1 MKLHS
6 SAPLPVAPNKKTMN
20 QIDIHIQIKDFPK
33 DSIEAEVLANVA
45 ATRLQTARLLEDEKY
60 IAALELTTTA
70 LQRLREFPDHDNEEF
85 SAALVA
91 LIFDLAEIHFL
102 LKDYRR
108 SEKELDA
115 LFKVLDPLLA
125 KKPERFGRLHILAM
139 ELSTRILRSRK
150 KTIDMLARQQAGV
163 DALTEKVNSGIT
175 NATERLVDSLCNVG
189 RLLASSGDYREAMK
203 FFSEAIRISKKRSG
217 RVNKK
222 EIRMT
227 LEMATV
233 MLNVKAMRPRA
244 ERLLDAVLPHAIS
257 SGESELQKEI
267 ETLKEMI
274 KLQEN
279 MKSSWLSYFRSK

>member
-1 MKLHS
+1 
-6 SAPLPVAPNKKTMN
+6 MN
-20 QIDIHIQIKDFPK
+20 QIDIHIKMKNFPK

-45 ATRLQTARLLEDEKY
+45 STRLQTARLLEDEKY
-60 IAALELTTTA
+60 MAALELSITA
-70 LQRLREFPDHDNEEF
+70 LQRLKEFPDHTNEEF

-102 LKDYRR
+102 LKDYKR
-108 SEKELDA
+108 SEKELDT
-115 LFKVLDPLLA
+115 LFKVLDPLLP
-125 KKPERFGRLHILAM
+125 KNPERFGRLHILAM

-150 KTIDMLARQQAGV
+150 KTIDMLARQKANA
-163 DALTEKVNSGIT
+163 DSLAEKVNAGLT

-189 RLLASSGDYREAMK
+189 RLLASSGEYRKAMK

-222 EIRMT
+222 EIKMT
-227 LEMATV
+227 IEMATV
-233 MLNVKAMRPRA
+233 MTGVKAMRPRA

-257 SGESELQKEI
+257 LGDTELQKEI

-274 KLQEN
+274 RLQEN